1 MSEPTF
7 PPLFA
12 GEELTGRA
20 DPFERAKAQAIAGCD
35 PGTIIYNLSSEALR
49 AAIVFGPEVPLEDAM
64 AMLPACGVGF
74 QNALGSLAPPEVAV
88 HLEWDGNIRVNGARC
103 GYLKASAS
111 TQESGTEPDW
121 LVIGLH
127 LDLLPAGDSPG
138 DNPDRTALYEE
149 GCADVEAQ
157 ALLLAALVE
166 VVDQLA
172 LVAPLLAAAVGAL
185 VQPRSAEDVVVPGL
199 GTGGEL
205 TGKGREGLLGQV
217 AEGVVAAGLLAPQTV
232 GTEPGLGADATQAVV
247 VDAALAVAADPGV
260 HAQR

>member
-64 AMLPACGVGF
+64 VMLPACGVGF

-157 ALLLAALVE
+157 ALLEAWVRHTLYWINRWSDEGNRPIHAEWMPLVW
-166 VVDQLA
+166 
-172 LVAPLLAAAVGAL
+172 
-185 VQPRSAEDVVVPGL
+185 GL
-199 GTGGEL
+199 DKPATI
-205 TGKGREGLLGQV
+205 
-217 AEGVVAAGLLAPQTV
+217 AGLS
-232 GTEPGLGADATQAVV
+232 GTFIGTDESFGMLLKDGATTHLIPLTRLLEERA
-247 VDAALAVAADPGV
+247 
-260 HAQR
+260 